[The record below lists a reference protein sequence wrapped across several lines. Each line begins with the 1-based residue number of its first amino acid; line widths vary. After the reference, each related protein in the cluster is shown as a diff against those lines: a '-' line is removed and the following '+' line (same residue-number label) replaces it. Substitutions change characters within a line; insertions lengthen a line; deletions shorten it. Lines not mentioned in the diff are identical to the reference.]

1 MEIIKYVLGILSLV
15 IFCDVTLVFVFKM
28 LVYAIDIR
36 GSYPKLSY
44 CLFIFG
50 FIVPIV
56 FLSLLVE
63 FGLEIGFLMLG
74 PIVP

>member
-1 MEIIKYVLGILSLV
+1 MEIIKYVLGMLS
-15 IFCDVTLVFVFKM
+15 
-28 LVYAIDIR
+28 
-36 GSYPKLSY
+36 
-44 CLFIFG
+44 LFIFCG
-50 FIVPIV
+50 ITLFFVAKITYYATDINDTHTIFAYFLCFFGAIVPII

>member
-1 MEIIKYVLGILSLV
+1 MEIIKYVFGMLS
-15 IFCDVTLVFVFKM
+15 
-28 LVYAIDIR
+28 
-36 GSYPKLSY
+36 
-44 CLFIFG
+44 LFIFCG
-50 FIVPIV
+50 ITLFFVAKITDYATDIHDTHPKFAYFLCFFGSIVPII